1 MQKTNKKKEKEKEKY
16 CSQVLFPRSR
26 VLSFVSLSLSLS
38 LSPEE
43 DEDTEDGCAFFGMVV
58 FVYSSFF
65 PARLQHCKSTEEEE
79 VPLLSFALHCAYNTR
94 RTSE

>member
-1 MQKTNKKKEKEKEKY
+1 
-16 CSQVLFPRSR
+16 
-26 VLSFVSLSLSLS
+26 
-38 LSPEE
+38 
-43 DEDTEDGCAFFGMVV
+43 MVV

-79 VPLLSFALHCAYNTR
+79 EEFPLLSFALHCAYNTR

>member
-1 MQKTNKKKEKEKEKY
+1 
-16 CSQVLFPRSR
+16 
-26 VLSFVSLSLSLS
+26 
-38 LSPEE
+38 
-43 DEDTEDGCAFFGMVV
+43 MVV

-79 VPLLSFALHCAYNTR
+79 EEEFPLLSFALHCAYNTR